1 MQAQN
6 THQPSPAHYGDHH
19 EAGNPPEGDP
29 RGYQQHAVNA
39 QPYQGP
45 STAPHGYSSVPPQQP
60 YAAGADLG
68 PGRPPQQPQ
77 WPQAPHIPAQAAPNQ
92 YPGPAPAYQ
101 AVPQAPPQQAPRFT
115 TPPAQGSVSPYAPQQ
130 PLPQQPWGQPQPSV
144 PTAYQQPYHTGP
156 APAPAQPY
164 PYPYQP
170 APPQQFAPPQQLP
183 PQPQPFPA
191 QGPLQGPP
199 QGQPPTMDFPPP
211 PNLPPVRDNFI
222 NGAGQFLEPGEQVY
236 YGFILKLDDTIEET
250 PRDLMIA
257 IEGQHHTLGEINRA
271 SRKVNRGVK
280 WATDPM
286 GAVVDKLVDKGNEA
300 LNKKLA
306 GPVFLGGWTSQAGWF
321 IRYLRATAEDYGPG
335 AYGAITSR
343 RYLIF
348 RAARLGGSDMR
359 LVYAVPR
366 TTIAGVRLEGTKNAA
381 MRGRTPRAELHFAD
395 GSMVATMMPTKSGE
409 RLAAI
414 LQVQTQ
420 GRF

>member
-6 THQPSPAHYGDHH
+6 AHQPLPAHYGDHH

-29 RGYQQHAVNA
+29 RGYQQHAVNT
-39 QPYQGP
+39 QQYQAP
-45 STAPHGYSSVPPQQP
+45 STAPHGYSSAPPQQP
-60 YAAGADLG
+60 YAAGAY
-68 PGRPPQQPQ
+68 PGST
-77 WPQAPHIPAQAAPNQ
+77 PAFQAAPH
-92 YPGPAPAYQ
+92 
-101 AVPQAPPQQAPRFT
+101 F
-115 TPPAQGSVSPYAPQQ
+115 
-130 PLPQQPWGQPQPSV
+130 
-144 PTAYQQPYHTGP
+144 
-156 APAPAQPY
+156 
-164 PYPYQP
+164 
-170 APPQQFAPPQQLP
+170 PPQQFAAPPQFP
-183 PQPQPFPA
+183 PQPQPFPVR
-191 QGPLQGPP
+191 GPP
-199 QGQPPTMDFPPP
+199 QAMPQGVQSQLPTMDFPPP

-250 PRDLMIA
+250 PRDLAIA
-257 IEGQHHTLGEINRA
+257 IEGRHHALGEINRA
-271 SRKVNRGVK
+271 SRKVNRGMK

-381 MRGRTPRAELHFAD
+381 MHGRTPRAELHFAD

-409 RLAAI
+409 QLAAI

-420 GRF
+420 ARF